1 MRGRRGEKKSF
12 LLNVNKREPTSVKR
26 KSIMRN
32 QERKKCKGIKTE
44 LKM

>member
-12 LLNVNKREPTSVKR
+12 LLNVNKRESTSVKR